1 MSITVL
7 VVDDHPII
15 RSGLAD
21 LLATQRDIQL
31 LGAVADGFAAVRL
44 AGETRPDVVLM
55 DLSMPGIDG
64 VEATRQLLATAPD
77 SKVVI
82 LTSFTEADRITA
94 AVQAGAVGYL
104 LKDAEPE
111 ALLAG
116 VRSAAAGDAP
126 FDARAARALLPSP
139 ANRQPTHPLTARE
152 REILALVTDG
162 YPNKAIARRLGIS
175 EKTVKSHLTNVFA
188 AIGVTDRTSA
198 AVWAQRNGI
207 S

>member
-1 MSITVL
+1 MSISVL
-7 VVDDHPII
+7 IVDDHPII
-15 RSGLAD
+15 RNGLAD
-21 LLATQRDIQL
+21 LLGTQPDIQL
-31 LGAVADGFAAVRL
+31 LGAVPDGVEAVRL
-44 AGETRPDVVLM
+44 AGETHPDVVLM

-64 VEATRQLLATAPD
+64 VEATRQLVATAPN

-82 LTSFTEADRITA
+82 LTSFSEAQRITA

-126 FDARAARALLPSP
+126 FDARAARALLPPSTNRSP
-139 ANRQPTHPLTARE
+139 AHPLTARE
-152 REILALVTDG
+152 REILTLVTDG

-207 S
+207 G